1 MKDVQCTACQRL
13 ARRNAVTMAPH
24 MESRGETALV
34 AEHLTKVIG
43 DRTIVDDVSFSL
55 RGGEV
60 FGFLGPNG
68 AGKTTTIRMLVGLI
82 APTHG
87 SVTICGHDVRR
98 DFERALRCV
107 GCIVENPDL
116 YRFMTGR
123 ENLEHF
129 ARMLGVASPEIERVA
144 ALVNLA
150 HRLDQRVGTYSLGM
164 RQRLGIAQAL
174 LGDPRVLIL
183 DEPANG
189 LDPAGIRE
197 IRELLRGLA
206 AERGMAVFVSS
217 HLLAEVELTCDRV
230 AIIHKG
236 RILRA
241 GGVRELISSQRAM
254 EFRVGDVARAAEIFR
269 ERGVDA
275 ERNVDTLVAAIDETQ
290 APPLIAALAEHGV
303 AVYQAREKV
312 HTLEE
317 MFLEATG
324 GETVG

>member
-1 MKDVQCTACQRL
+1 MQPV
-13 ARRNAVTMAPH
+13 V
-24 MESRGETALV
+24 V
-34 AEHLTKVIG
+34 ATNLTKVIG
-43 DRTIVDDVSFSL
+43 KRTIVDGVSFTL
-55 RGGEV
+55 NPGEV

-82 APTHG
+82 KPTAG
-87 SVTICGHDVRR
+87 SVTICGFDVRR
-98 DFERALRCV
+98 DFEKALSNV

-129 ARMLGVASPEIERVA
+129 ARMLRVAPEEIERVA
-144 ALVNLA
+144 ELVALA

-174 LGDPRVLIL
+174 LGRPRLLVL

-197 IRELLRGLA
+197 IRELLRRLA
-206 AERGMAVFVSS
+206 RDQQMAVFISS
-217 HLLAEVELTCDRV
+217 HLLGEVELMCDRV

-236 RILRA
+236 QLLRE
-241 GGVRELISSQRAM
+241 GSVKDLISSRREM
-254 EFRVGDVARAAEIFR
+254 EFRVGDVARASAIVESKGLTFR
-269 ERGVDA
+269 ADTDRLWVSMDENDA
-275 ERNVDTLVAAIDETQ
+275 PALVS
-290 APPLIAALAEHGV
+290 ALAAEGV
-303 AVYQAREKV
+303 AVFHAQRHAES
-312 HTLEE
+312 LEE

-324 GETVG
+324 GETVD

>member
-1 MKDVQCTACQRL
+1 MTPTLTAT
-13 ARRNAVTMAPH
+13 N
-24 MESRGETALV
+24 
-34 AEHLTKVIG
+34 LTKIIG
-43 DRTIVDDVSFSL
+43 DKTIVDDVSFEL
-55 RGGEV
+55 QRGEI

-82 APTHG
+82 KPTSG
-87 SVTICGHDVRR
+87 NVTICGFDQRNQ
-98 DFERALRCV
+98 FEDAMRCV

-129 ARMLGVASPEIERVA
+129 ARMLGVARTEIERVA
-144 ALVNLA
+144 ELVSLA

-174 LGDPRVLIL
+174 LGDPKLLIL

-197 IRELLRGLA
+197 IRELLRKLA
-206 AERGMAVFVSS
+206 SERQMSIFISS
-217 HLLAEVELTCDRV
+217 HLLAEIELTCDRV

-236 RILRA
+236 RILRE
-241 GGVRELISSQRAM
+241 GTVRELISSRREM
-254 EFRVGDVARAAEIFR
+254 ELRVDDVARAAAIA
-269 ERGVDA
+269 A
-275 ERNVDTLVAAIDETQ
+275 ERNLPFRTDTDRIWLAIEEPD
-290 APPLIAALAEHGV
+290 APPLIAAMVQSGINVFHA
-303 AVYQAREKV
+303 QRR
-312 HTLEE
+312 TQSLEE

-324 GETVG
+324 GESVD

>member
-1 MKDVQCTACQRL
+1 
-13 ARRNAVTMAPH
+13 MAEPTLRA
-24 MESRGETALV
+24 S
-34 AEHLTKVIG
+34 HLTKVIG
-43 DRTIVDDVSFSL
+43 DRTIVDDVSFDVEA
-55 RGGEV
+55 GEV

-82 APTHG
+82 RPTAG
-87 SVTICGHDVRR
+87 NVTICGYDVRHQ
-98 DFERALRCV
+98 FEKAMRCI

-129 ARMLGVASPEIERVA
+129 ARMLGVGDDDIERVA
-144 ALVNLA
+144 ALVMLA

-164 RQRLGIAQAL
+164 RQRLGIAQAM
-174 LGDPRVLIL
+174 LGSPRVLIL

-197 IRELLRGLA
+197 IRELLRHLA
-206 AERGMAVFVSS
+206 TERGMSVFVSS
-217 HLLAEVELTCDRV
+217 HLLAEIELMCDRV

-236 RILRA
+236 RLLRT
-241 GGVRELISSQRAM
+241 GSVHEMISSRREM
-254 EFRVGDVARAAEIFR
+254 EFRVGDVARARELFVNRGLDVRPDGDRIF
-269 ERGVDA
+269 VP
-275 ERNVDTLVAAIDETQ
+275 IDEDD
-290 APPLIAALAEHGV
+290 APPLVSALAENGIALYH
-303 AVYQAREKV
+303 AKQRMQ
-312 HTLEE
+312 TLEE